1 MDLISYETIR
11 TAHRAE
17 KDETLQ
23 KLPENFFQSVR
34 TWLATKSARGDT
46 ASLLE
51 VENAKKLIE
60 DLINRRERKIMMSAL
75 RAVRGSSPP
84 VGMTNSEMIF
94 FDKMVVQLNDFRTI
108 TTENIIGPAA
118 MAEEKVMAAV
128 ESVAA
133 LPKPQ
138 LVQPPLPKNG
148 HTLVKML
155 SDLPRFVGTDMNSYG
170 PLKNG
175 DMITL
180 PADTANMLFG
190 KGMAETVLG

>member
-11 TAHRAE
+11 AAHRAE
-17 KDETLQ
+17 KDEVLQ
-23 KLPENFFQSVR
+23 KLHDNFFQSVR
-34 TWLATKSARGDT
+34 TWMAAKSAREDT

-60 DLINRRERKIMMSAL
+60 DLINRRERKIVMSAL
-75 RAVRGSSPP
+75 RSVRGSPP
-84 VGMTNSEMIF
+84 SVGMTPTEMIF
-94 FDKMVVQLNDFRTI
+94 FDRMVSQLNDFRTN
-108 TTENIIGPAA
+108 TTESVMGPAA

-138 LVQPPLPKNG
+138 LAPPSLPKNG

-155 SDLPRFVGTDMNSYG
+155 SDLPRFVGADMNSYG
-170 PLKNG
+170 PLKMG

-180 PADTANMLFG
+180 PIDTANMLLN
-190 KGMAETVLG
+190 KSMAETVLG